1 MLLLLL
7 LLLLLM
13 MTTMMIVKWQF
24 DTAEAVQET
33 LAGEAARCIGQAF
46 IVITASECA
55 NLV

>member
-13 MTTMMIVKWQF
+13 MTTMMILKWQF
-24 DTAEAVQET
+24 DTAGAVQET